1 VSDDAPK
8 VVLCNDCKMW
18 FDATLAQCP
27 SCDHERPGVNVAL
40 KNAVQTE
47 RLNSALSRQ
56 TGFAAADKRA
66 EQQFR
71 SAANTGDAS
80 VANRPLNNYPGYSN
94 LVGSIK
100 QQLAESNFGT

>member
-1 VSDDAPK
+1 VTDQPK

-18 FDATLAQCP
+18 FDASLPSCP
-27 SCDHERPGVNVAL
+27 SCERERPEVNQAL
-40 KNAVQTE
+40 KNAVATE

-56 TGFAAADKRA
+56 VSYANADKRA

-71 SAANTGDAS
+71 TARNTGDSSLAD
-80 VANRPLNNYPGYSN
+80 RPLNNYPGYSN

-100 QQLAESNFGT
+100 QKLADSNFGS